1 MKKAPTSACNSNN
14 CTSASQD
21 NYHFV
26 VQLKCFMSIFY
37 FITKNIE
44 KIRTQV

>member
-26 VQLKCFMSIFY
+26 VQLKCFMSN